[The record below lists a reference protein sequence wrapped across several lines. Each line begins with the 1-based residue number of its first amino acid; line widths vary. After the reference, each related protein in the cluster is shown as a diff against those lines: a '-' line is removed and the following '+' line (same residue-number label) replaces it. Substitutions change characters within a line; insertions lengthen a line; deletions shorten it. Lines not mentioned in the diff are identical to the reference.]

1 MIEKNE
7 EANLEQDIVVKWTRS
22 GTPVIQSHVWHKG
35 TCFFVSTIL
44 MECSSPYGQGIFYYE
59 HMATMLNE
67 SDQSSLGIMA
77 HFSSNKRL
85 EHHFS
90 LCEQLSRTGKY
101 DSAHKENEMDADNGR
116 TRKGTVMT
124 TYVNYM
130 SECFL
135 ITTINLKGPPSNCSP
150 QYFHKTTA
158 STFDTEGKEIMDT
171 IAVIEDGVAIDNHLA
186 MCEQLSKTGKYI
198 SKPTEAQ

>member
-1 MIEKNE
+1 MSHENK
-7 EANLEQDIVVKWTRS
+7 QTR
-22 GTPVIQSHVWHKG
+22 
-35 TCFFVSTIL
+35 
-44 MECSSPYGQGIFYYE
+44 E
-59 HMATMLNE
+59 
-67 SDQSSLGIMA
+67 
-77 HFSSNKRL
+77 
-85 EHHFS
+85 
-90 LCEQLSRTGKY
+90 
-101 DSAHKENEMDADNGR
+101 
-116 TRKGTVMT
+116 GTVMT

-130 SECFL
+130 GECFL

-198 SKPTEAQ
+198 SKPAEEE